1 MSKQLRFALTFL
13 VPFLTASLAQAS
25 RVLADEGGVGAGLRH
40 VGLTWEGVLSTIV
53 YGAIGMAFAFLGY
66 KLYDVVTPFSLTKE
80 LEEDQNVSV
89 GIVVGAVIL
98 GTSII
103 MAAAIMS

>member
-25 RVLADEGGVGAGLRH
+25 RVLADEGGEGAGLRH

-53 YGAIGMAFAFLGY
+53 YGAIGIVPLFL
-66 KLYDVVTPFSLTKE
+66 
-80 LEEDQNVSV
+80 VSITDAIAA
-89 GIVVGAVIL
+89 IVVDVI
-98 GTSII
+98 
-103 MAAAIMS
+103 AAIWAIVLLIGSLISIVKAVQR